1 MELEDLKKGWKEMEA
16 RIDQLEGELKMER
29 HKRTL
34 SVRERLERKYR
45 ILGIICILTPCL
57 FRPMMGALPDRS
69 YRDVH
74 ALLLRHDG
82 QWSAEKG

>member
-45 ILGIICILTPCL
+45 ILGIICILV
-57 FRPMMGALPDRS
+57 F
-69 YRDVH
+69 
-74 ALLLRHDG
+74 
-82 QWSAEKG
+82 SAQ